1 MVLFF
6 SKNERNSIN
15 LLYYY
20 NHIPKILPAMIRVRF
35 APSPTGLLHI
45 GNARIAV
52 FNWLFAMR
60 HKGTFI
66 LRVEDTDV
74 ARSEKKYVT
83 QLIEDLHW
91 LGLTWQEGPDVGGQY
106 GPYLQSE
113 RLPIYNDICQK
124 FLREGLAYRCYCT
137 PEELEERRQ
146 IAKLTGKPPRYD
158 NRCRRLTDAQKKAFD
173 SSGLSFTIRFQVPD
187 EIVVFDDLIRGTCQF
202 DMSLIGDFVIMRSDG
217 TPSFHFAVAVDD
229 TLMHITHVIR
239 GEDHLS
245 NTPCHIVLFHAL
257 QQRPPQ
263 FAHLSL
269 TMGADRTLLSK
280 RHGAFS
286 LAEYRKLGYLP
297 AAVLNYMMLLGWAP
311 KDKREKFTINEIV
324 DTFDISTMSKAP
336 SVFDQQKLD
345 WLSGQY
351 IREADME
358 MLVNLA
364 IPYLQAAGFIP
375 LEESKIDRSKL
386 RSVIDATR
394 SNISSLSQIV
404 QETDIFFKD
413 TTISKK
419 HIEFLSSETS
429 RIVLSSFLTELQ
441 KLPTISPEIFQGVLT
456 TIQKETNIK
465 GKGLYLPIRIA
476 LTGREHGPELYSIA
490 NILGIDVCRKRIEKF
505 LLIENK

>member
-1 MVLFF
+1 
-6 SKNERNSIN
+6 
-15 LLYYY
+15 
-20 NHIPKILPAMIRVRF
+20 MIRVRF

-45 GNARIAV
+45 GNARMAV
-52 FNWLFAMR
+52 FNWLFARR
-60 HKGTFI
+60 HKGAFI
-66 LRVEDTDV
+66 LRIEDTDV
-74 ARSEKKYVT
+74 ARSEKKYMA

-91 LGLTWQEGPDVGGQY
+91 LGITWQEGPDAGGQY

-124 FLREGLAYRCYCT
+124 FLDEGLAYRCYCT

-158 NRCRRLTDAQKKAFD
+158 NRCRRLTDAQKKTFA
-173 SSGLSFTIRFQVPD
+173 SSGLGFTVRFQVPD
-187 EIVVFDDLIRGTCQF
+187 ELLVFDDLIRGTCQF

-229 TLMHITHVIR
+229 TLMRVTHVIR

-257 QQRPPQ
+257 KQRPPQ

-269 TMGADRTLLSK
+269 TMGTDRTLLSK

-286 LAEYRKLGYLP
+286 LTEYRKLGYLP
-297 AAVLNYMMLLGWAP
+297 EAILNYMMLLGWAP
-311 KDKREKFTINEIV
+311 KDKREKFTIDEIV
-324 DTFDISTMSKAP
+324 DTFDINAMSKAP

-351 IREADME
+351 IREANLE
-358 MLVNLA
+358 RLTNLA
-364 IPYLQAAGFIP
+364 IPYLQAAGFVP
-375 LEESKIDRSKL
+375 PDESQIDRSRL
-386 RSVIDATR
+386 RAVIDATR
-394 SNISSLSQIV
+394 GNISYLSQIV
-404 QETDIFFKD
+404 QEADIFFKD
-413 TTISKK
+413 TIVSEK
-419 HIEFLSSETS
+419 HIEFLSLETS
-429 RIVLSSFLTELQ
+429 RVVLSLFLTELQ
-441 KLPTISPEIFQGVLT
+441 KIPAVSPEIFQDILI
-456 TIQKETNIK
+456 TIKKETNIK

-490 NILGIDVCRKRIEKF
+490 NILGIDVCKRRIERF
-505 LLIENK
+505 LLTQNK